1 MALIALAESAQD
13 IATGF
18 NRFLDPLP
26 ENSTEIT
33 ALISECFAISSALR
47 LLDTAK
53 EDPRYYLDYEYIY
66 NDVAVVRDTL
76 DYTFTDVT
84 RLFGGLDRPF
94 HISRRTAFRQV
105 WQEIDDF
112 FYQESH
118 ASLCRRLEDSRI
130 YLTELGYLLM
140 DG

>member
-13 IATGF
+13 IASGF

-26 ENSTEIT
+26 ESSAEIT

-47 LLDTAK
+47 ELNTAK
-53 EDPRYYLDYEYIY
+53 EDPRYYLDYQYIY
-66 NDVAVVRDTL
+66 NDVAVVSDTL
-76 DYTFTDVT
+76 NYTFTDVT

-94 HISRRTAFRQV
+94 HVSRRTAFHQV
-105 WQEIDDF
+105 WRETNDF

-118 ASLCRRLEDSRI
+118 VSLCRRLEDSRI
-130 YLTELGYLLM
+130 FLTELAFFLM